1 MRHKTT
7 DEAIHSGWINI
18 TDVSAIRKYLTSMAR
33 PYHCQ
38 PIFNGDR
45 FAIIFADHR
54 MYTPDSVR
62 VGTANMSQIQ
72 WNKLNDLND
81 RVSASTGADRIVL
94 EGRTFHHEFGHGRY
108 FHRILAIRGDNV
120 VFQSLFDDVQVSKM
134 SSNRRVSSAGSRN
147 APTRLLAHQC
157 KN

>member
-81 RVSASTGADRIVL
+81 RVSASTGALSTMSLD
-94 EGRTFHHEFGHGRY
+94 T
-108 FHRILAIRGDNV
+108 V
-120 VFQSLFDDVQVSKM
+120 VISIGYWRSEETTLCFSHFSTTCRF
-134 SSNRRVSSAGSRN
+134 RR
-147 APTRLLAHQC
+147 
-157 KN
+157 